1 MARSSRPNATETE
14 CEAGESSRAGCTL
27 GLSAAEVCWEA
38 APSDSI
44 LWPTACTEAYVK
56 AAEQRACSEGCW
68 GQIPEPETQLEQKV
82 NPLTYKSLSQN
93 QALNKKDCVVS
104 SPEKAQ

>member
-1 MARSSRPNATETE
+1 VAKSSRPNATETE

-27 GLSAAEVCWEA
+27 GVPAAEVSWEA

-82 NPLTYKSLSQN
+82 NPLTYKSPSQN
-93 QALNKKDCVVS
+93 QALKERLCGFFPLS
-104 SPEKAQ
+104 EHS